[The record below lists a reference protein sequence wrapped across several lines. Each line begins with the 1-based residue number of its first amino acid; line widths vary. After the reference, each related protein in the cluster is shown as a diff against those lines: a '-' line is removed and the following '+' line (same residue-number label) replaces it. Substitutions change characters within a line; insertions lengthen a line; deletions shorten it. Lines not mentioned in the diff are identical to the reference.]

1 MGLFG
6 KRHSGLEK
14 QLGEMSLRLGQ
25 LEVLLKDLDNRWQQI
40 SNQEQQ
46 RRWLAVG
53 DLRAYEKQINS
64 QNGEDGIIAEI
75 FRRIGTKNQYFV
87 EFGVE
92 SGVQCNCAHLALDQG
107 WPGLFLEADPDF
119 FAQLADRYQAYPR
132 VRCVRAAVTSDNI
145 EHLLETHGVPPSFDL
160 LSIDI
165 DGNDYWVWSAL
176 RRWQPRVVIV
186 EYNASHPPPRRWV
199 MQENVNHRW
208 DGTSYFG
215 ASLASLVALGRDK
228 GYELVG
234 TNSIGINAFFVLKE
248 LVTADWFLDPAL
260 TYHYSPPRY
269 GTFLGGHPPGEGP
282 WVDI

>member
-176 RRWQPRVVIV
+176 RR
-186 EYNASHPPPRRWV
+186 
-199 MQENVNHRW
+199 
-208 DGTSYFG
+208 
-215 ASLASLVALGRDK
+215 
-228 GYELVG
+228 
-234 TNSIGINAFFVLKE
+234 
-248 LVTADWFLDPAL
+248 
-260 TYHYSPPRY
+260 
-269 GTFLGGHPPGEGP
+269 
-282 WVDI
+282 